1 MDDIAN
7 DISSTIGRR
16 IHAER
21 VVRSWSLAE

>member
-21 VVRSWSLAE
+21 TIRD